1 MSFNDRFEN
10 LPILDVLPLK
20 IPEIGNAHAGKAH
33 KTKEVSCPDFL
44 GGFEPP
50 FFMLAKYLRE
60 LIHGCFRLKIIFRSH
75 YCCEKHINIYQ
86 IYEK

>member
-60 LIHGCFRLKIIFRSH
+60 LIHGCFRLKAGITVR
-75 YCCEKHINIYQ
+75 ERVV
-86 IYEK
+86 